1 MNTKFKELAKQ
12 ATKTTTRTGP
22 FGLTQSDAKIDL
34 EKFAELVW
42 KDGYQE
48 GMDKMLNAQLSNPV
62 YEAAMTAYF
71 ESKWAHRFD

>member
-1 MNTKFKELAKQ
+1 MNEKIKALAQQ
-12 ATKTTTRTGP
+12 ATKTTTRTGA
-22 FGLTQSDAKIDL
+22 FGLSQSESKVDL

-62 YEAAMTAYF
+62 YEAAMDAYY
-71 ESKWAHRFD
+71 ENKWAHRFD